1 MRRPTIVTLKW
12 HGCLQPVVPKFKNVA
27 AACVTHLFFWPLFCV
42 YALIILDFDI
52 KKCYKSWISCNYLY
66 RGCIFSQVFLLLTNC
81 ICFHLLAV
89 SVCMLCYQHA
99 LLSSD
104 FIHFVEY
111 IDGYWCLLKNPG
123 VRCPHLKLWK
133 SHTGIQLRLFLS
145 TKELKMRE
153 LTVKIDASAMS
164 FWNEVLACR
173 QAWVLIDCGP
183 SHWNNHGR
191 LGVKKGRDFR
201 IISHQ
206 HWQGGTTRKRICSI

>member
-1 MRRPTIVTLKW
+1 MWTPTIVTLKW

-99 LLSSD
+99 HIDSLSSNKRRVTL
-104 FIHFVEY
+104 FKFSPFQSSTSFVKFHPFCWIHRIVLMFTQKTWSE
-111 IDGYWCLLKNPG
+111 I
-123 VRCPHLKLWK
+123 CPHLKLWK
-133 SHTGIQLRLFLS
+133 SHIGIQLWLFLS
-145 TKELKMRE
+145 TKEVKMRE
-153 LTVKIDASAMS
+153 LLQSRL
-164 FWNEVLACR
+164 VL
-173 QAWVLIDCGP
+173 QQYL
-183 SHWNNHGR
+183 
-191 LGVKKGRDFR
+191 F
-201 IISHQ
+201 
-206 HWQGGTTRKRICSI
+206 GTKS